1 MFNPLNFIKKFI
13 KSSNQQELDRI
24 SKIVDKINSLEEN
37 FKGLKDEELPKKTIE
52 LKKRIKDGETLD
64 QILPEA
70 FGLVREAS
78 RRVRGERHYDVQ
90 IIGGIVLHE
99 SKIAEMR
106 TGEGKTLTIALAA
119 YLNALE
125 EKGVHVVTVNDYLAK
140 RDSLDMGLVYNS
152 LGLKSGYINN
162 DQNDLER
169 KKNYNC
175 DITYATNSELGF
187 DYLRDNMK
195 YSQDE
200 MVQREHHYS
209 ID

>member
-106 TGEGKTLTIALAA
+106 TGEGK
-119 YLNALE
+119 
-125 EKGVHVVTVNDYLAK
+125 
-140 RDSLDMGLVYNS
+140 R
-152 LGLKSGYINN
+152 
-162 DQNDLER
+162 
-169 KKNYNC
+169 
-175 DITYATNSELGF
+175 
-187 DYLRDNMK
+187 LR
-195 YSQDE
+195 
-200 MVQREHHYS
+200 
-209 ID
+209 